1 MSEEPHELWAQCL
14 LSIEQRVRPI
24 SFNTWFRPTKA
35 RRFDVES
42 LVIEV
47 PSAFFADYVETN
59 YLDKIQRTVLDI
71 TELTPT
77 VTFVVAEEE
86 NVELATEEVKVEQP
100 LLPGFQAAIP
110 AVPRRTESVVV
121 APAPAV
127 SEPQPSMQPAP
138 LNDSYTFDNFV
149 IGEGNRFA
157 HAAALDVAKSP
168 RKTQFNP
175 LVIYGGVGLGKT
187 HLLQAIGHY
196 ALAQGTAKQV
206 TYVPSEKFLSDF
218 IEAIGNRTQGEFRR
232 QYRSP
237 DILLVD
243 DIQFLI
249 KGEHTPTEF
258 FHTFNA
264 LHQNGKLI
272 AMTCDSPPDQLE
284 GLEERLISRFQWGLV
299 TRIGPPDL
307 ETRIAILRQ
316 KAETSGILLPED
328 VAIFL
333 GNFISSS
340 IRELEGALTHLM
352 AYCSINQLDL
362 TVEAARQIVQE
373 RAPASDD
380 SQLGIEAIQREIC
393 EHFGLSSDLLIGKTR
408 KKEVA
413 NARQIAMYLAKQLT
427 KYPLKTI
434 GLHFGNRDHS
444 TVIHAIQTVEK
455 RTANDPG
462 YAREVEALLD
472 SIQRRHASN

>member
-1 MSEEPHELWAQCL
+1 MSQEPHELWAQCL

-35 RRFDVES
+35 RRFDPDC
-42 LVIEV
+42 LVLEV

-59 YLDKIQRTVLDI
+59 YLDKIQKTVREI
-71 TELTPT
+71 TGRAPK
-77 VTFVVAEEE
+77 VTFIVADEESLE
-86 NVELATEEVKVEQP
+86 PEPVLEPDQP
-100 LLPGFQAAIP
+100 LLPGFQTAVTTLGAEAAGEP
-110 AVPRRTESVVV
+110 AI
-121 APAPAV
+121 
-127 SEPQPSMQPAP
+127 SEPETSIQPAP
-138 LNDSYTFDNFV
+138 LNSSYTFENFV

-168 RKTQFNP
+168 GKTQFNP

-187 HLLQAIGHY
+187 HLLQAIGQY
-196 ALAQGTAKQV
+196 ALTQGTAQKV

-232 QYRSP
+232 QYRSA

-249 KGEHTPTEF
+249 KGEVTPTEF
-258 FHTFNA
+258 FHTFNS
-264 LHQNGKLI
+264 LHQSGKLI
-272 AMTCDSPPDQLE
+272 AMTCDSPPDQME

-316 KAETSGILLPED
+316 KAEISGIMLPED

-333 GNFISSS
+333 GNFISSNV
-340 IRELEGALTHLM
+340 RELEGALTHLM
-352 AYCSINQLDL
+352 AYCSVNRLEL

-373 RAPASDD
+373 RAPSQDD
-380 SQLGIEAIQREIC
+380 SQLRIEAIQLGVA
-393 EHFGLSSDLLIGKTR
+393 EHFGLTSDVLIGKTR
-408 KKEVA
+408 KREVA
-413 NARQIAMYLAKQLT
+413 NARQIAMYVAKQLT
-427 KYPLKTI
+427 KHPLKTI

-455 RTANDPG
+455 RSNNDPS
-462 YAREVEALLD
+462 YARDVETLLD
-472 SIQRRHASN
+472 CIQSKRAPG